1 MPIALPR
8 LPVRV
13 RVAPS
18 PTGDPHVGTAYIG
31 LFNMA
36 FARANGGQFI
46 LRIEDTD
53 QKRSSLASE
62 QAIYQSLHW
71 VGLRWDEGPDIGGP
85 VGPYRQ
91 SERSAIYQQHC
102 AELVANGT
110 AYRCF
115 CTAERLDAVRADQR
129 SRKETARYDG
139 LCRDLD
145 AGRAAARA
153 QAGEA
158 HVIRLRMPGDGE
170 TEVADALRGAVVYD
184 NRQMDDQVLLKSDG
198 LPTYHLANVVDD
210 HLMGITHVI
219 RAEEWLNS
227 TPKHLHLYA
236 AFGWEP
242 PVFVHMPLLRNA
254 DKSKISKRK
263 NPTSLQFYQRSG
275 ILPVAML
282 NFLGL
287 MGYSRKDAQGNDIEQ
302 FSFEEMVAD
311 LDMTRISL
319 GGPVFDLEK
328 LQWINGLYI
337 RAMTPAALAHTALQ
351 WFDDGG
357 RAAEV
362 AALVQERVPELGD
375 YMHHAAPFYRGRLEY
390 GLNAR
395 FLLVGCT
402 AKKKTA
408 VRLSAKASRAMF
420 EDLIGRL
427 EAVTEW
433 SVAAIEAAIRSA
445 VDAAGAGVGD
455 GMMAVRVAVCGRP
468 ASPPLFESMAA
479 IGRAT
484 VLVRLRHAHTLLG
497 DARLLVEAM
506 QAAIT
511 EVDAARLALE
521 TAAAAALPDAGRGAP
536 NAENTGSGAPS
547 AQV

>member
-1 MPIALPR
+1 MPIPVPHH
-8 LPVRV
+8 PVRV
-13 RVAPS
+13 RIAPS

-31 LFNMA
+31 LFNAA
-36 FARANGGQFI
+36 FARAHHGTFV

-91 SERSAIYQQHC
+91 SERSAIYQHHC
-102 AELVANGT
+102 AQLLASGA

-115 CTAERLDAVRADQR
+115 CSAERLDQVRADQR

-139 LCRDLD
+139 YCRGLD
-145 AGRAAARA
+145 AQHA
-153 QAGEA
+153 QAQADAGQEC
-158 HVIRLRMPGDGE
+158 VIRLRMPTDGE
-170 TEVADALRGAVVYD
+170 TEVPDALRGSVVYD

-227 TPKHLHLYA
+227 TPKHLQLYA
-236 AFGWEP
+236 AFGWQP

-275 ILPVAML
+275 ILPEAML

-287 MGYSRKDAQGNDIEQ
+287 MGYSRKDPEGDDIEK

-311 LDMTRISL
+311 LDLGRISL

-328 LQWINGLYI
+328 LRWINGLYI
-337 RAMTPAALAHTALQ
+337 RSLAPSQLAQRALAWL
-351 WFDDGG
+351 DEDE
-357 RAAEV
+357 RAGEIAS
-362 AALVQERVPELGD
+362 LIQERVPEFGD
-375 YMHHAAPFYRGRLEY
+375 YLHHASPFYRGTLDY
-390 GLNAR
+390 GLQAR
-395 FLLVGCT
+395 YLLMGCT

-408 VRLSAKASRAMF
+408 VRLSAKASRAVF
-420 EDLIGRL
+420 EDLVGQF
-427 EAVTEW
+427 EALTDW
-433 SVAAIEAAIRSA
+433 SVPAIEQAVRSA
-445 VDAAGAGVGD
+445 VEKSGVGLGD
-455 GMMAVRVAVCGRP
+455 GMMAIRVAACGRP
-468 ASPPLFESMAA
+468 ASPPLFESIHA

-484 VLVRLRHAHTLLG
+484 LLVRLRHVQALLA
-497 DARLLVEAM
+497 DPRMLVEALH
-506 QAAIT
+506 AASS
-511 EVDAARLALE
+511 ELEAARQALQFATE
-521 TAAAAALPDAGRGAP
+521 AAQPATDTSGPAAA
-536 NAENTGSGAPS
+536 T
-547 AQV
+547 